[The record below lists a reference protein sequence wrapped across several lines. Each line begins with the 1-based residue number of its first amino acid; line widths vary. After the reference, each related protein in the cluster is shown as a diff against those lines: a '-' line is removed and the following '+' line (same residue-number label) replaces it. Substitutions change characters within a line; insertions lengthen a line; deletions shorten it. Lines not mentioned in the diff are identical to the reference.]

1 MDEKNINFSKWRFSR
16 WVVVFFWVRF
26 PWFRGTTWC
35 LFWESTCVA
44 RWCVSRLHFF
54 AVYRA
59 IKSYPNYTRGF
70 FHTPKNKDP
79 YVVTSSTYG
88 ASVIG
93 VFNSLPAALL
103 ELIRLRILRNCSVN
117 TRRFVGLASFFLVT
131 HGDLCFVV
139 STWPPTNTR

>member
-16 WVVVFFWVRF
+16 WVVVFFEWDSLGSG
-26 PWFRGTTWC
+26 GTTWC

-79 YVVTSSTYG
+79 YVVTSSNIW
-88 ASVIG
+88 SVRHRG
-93 VFNSLPAALL
+93 FQ
-103 ELIRLRILRNCSVN
+103 
-117 TRRFVGLASFFLVT
+117 FVAR
-131 HGDLCFVV
+131 C
-139 STWPPTNTR
+139 STWTHSPQNPKKLLSKYQEVRWACLVFFGNTWWPLFCGKYMTPHKY